1 LPTPLKDYMQT
12 KAILEFTYPEDE
24 DNLLFAMKGK
34 DMYKALTS
42 IKMAVTGEFTHKAD
56 MNVALKRVRDLTDQM
71 LAELG
76 E

>member
-1 LPTPLKDYMQT
+1 MQT

-24 DNLLFAMKGK
+24 DNLLFAIKGR
-34 DMYKALTS
+34 DMYKALTN

-56 MNVALKRVRDLTDQM
+56 MNLALKRVRDLTDQM
-71 LAELG
+71 LGELG

>member
-1 LPTPLKDYMQT
+1 MQT

-24 DNLLFAMKGK
+24 DKLLFAIKGQE
-34 DMYKALTS
+34 MYKALTN
-42 IKMAVTGEFTHKAD
+42 IKMAVTGEFTHKAE

-71 LAELG
+71 LKELG